1 MRIQTRGA
9 VLTSCQTYLR
19 VGADG
24 RLALLAGVGEEV
36 LVALDAVGVFLAQDV
51 AVSGQREVAVEAAE
65 VTTVP
70 ILLHRFRVLA
80 RKDQLKLMNIAI

>member
-1 MRIQTRGA
+1 M
-9 VLTSCQTYLR
+9 TSRETYFR

-36 LVALDAVGVFLAQDV
+36 FVALDAVGVFLAQDV
-51 AVSGQREVAVEAAE
+51 AVSRQREVAVEAAE

-70 ILLHRFRVLA
+70 VLLHRLRVLA
-80 RKDQLKLMNIAI
+80 RKDQLKSTNTVMII